1 MPIQNHMGDYMFLL
15 LPYFAEILAN
25 TDVPEK
31 ITELRFRAMCNLHAR
46 LAWYE
51 KRGYVP
57 EILCAIAQKKGAAIM
72 QITTEADRKR
82 LARPHCPHFN
92 GREFVADPYSVPEEE
107 LICWSETSLLGPL
120 NEYGFRRYVELFC
133 QVFPEQSKKMS
144 ISQVVYGKR

>member
-1 MPIQNHMGDYMFLL
+1 MPIQNQMGDYMFLL

-57 EILCAIAQKKGAAIM
+57 EDPMCYCSEKRGSHH
-72 QITTEADRKR
+72 ADYHRCR
-82 LARPHCPHFN
+82 
-92 GREFVADPYSVPEEE
+92 
-107 LICWSETSLLGPL
+107 
-120 NEYGFRRYVELFC
+120 
-133 QVFPEQSKKMS
+133 
-144 ISQVVYGKR
+144 

>member
-46 LAWYE
+46 LALYE

-120 NEYGFRRYVELFC
+120 NEYGFRRYVELFR

-144 ISQVVYGKR
+144 IREVVYGKT